1 MFIEWLLKR
10 QARRVIDRATEI
22 DEMARANGWTN
33 RQWWLDYQDDLNALS
48 VYDNGKYKNCNP

>member
-1 MFIEWLLKR
+1 MKGKIYMFIEWLLKR
-10 QARRVIDRATEI
+10 QARRVIDRATDI

-48 VYDNGKYKNCNP
+48 VR